1 MPPTTGIQSAI
12 MWIWP
17 KTMGNQYESMGIR
30 YYNTADFPLPAW
42 IAEGYAP
49 PRSGCDQQL
58 LLQLWDIPQKR
69 GCKQQYCVNERVET
83 VTTPLRIPH
92 VFCTF
97 LLDFTRFFHRLPGF
111 SRPLRR
117 TILHQFA
124 LHIPTIPY
132 INYSNYMISISP
144 CYRAWRCPR
153 GSGKVPSSVLLQRFP
168 FM

>member
-1 MPPTTGIQSAI
+1 MTGGTPIFGNPHTMPPTTGIQSAI

-30 YYNTADFPLPAW
+30 YYNTDFPLPAW

-92 VFCTF
+92 VFLHFSAGFHTF
-97 LLDFTRFFHRLPGF
+97 LSPLTGILKTSEKDNSPPV
-111 SRPLRR
+111 RP
-117 TILHQFA
+117 TYPYNSLHK
-124 LHIPTIPY
+124 L
-132 INYSNYMISISP
+132 
-144 CYRAWRCPR
+144 
-153 GSGKVPSSVLLQRFP
+153 
-168 FM
+168 